1 MPRQREG
8 GASRQ
13 PRRMAFHEVMG
24 SFPISSTSPGARSAS
39 SPRCLARRFHTYQNQ
54 GFSDYNPTA
63 VY

>member
-24 SFPISSTSPGARSAS
+24 SLPISSTSPGARSAS
-39 SPRCLARRFHTYQNQ
+39 RVFRTSVTSTWEGPA
-54 GFSDYNPTA
+54 A
-63 VY
+63 VVSAVCT